1 MTQLR
6 SLRGLSL
13 WELAKRTC
21 RKSWEDEVFGQSAR
35 LAFYFFFALFPALLL
50 LLIFL
55 STSTPGGSK
64 GRAALLDSFAQ
75 VLPPGASALIA
86 KTVQELNARAVLGT
100 GAIAAGA
107 YAVWGVLNGTWAMM
121 TGLNKAY
128 EVVEERP
135 LWRVLFV
142 MFGLTIS
149 LSVLYV
155 IALAAIAYGDPAA
168 NIVRQHLD
176 TPAHFEFFWRVI
188 QWLVMLMLLLLS
200 FALIYRFGPNLKDRR
215 WQWSFPGAFV
225 AVALWVGSTILLRA
239 YQEHFSSSR
248 IYGGLNAVI
257 VLLMWLYITG
267 AAIFI
272 GGEANSE
279 IEKASVAAGDSSAR
293 EVEEPRSGGAGS
305 SGT

>member
-1 MTQLR
+1 
-6 SLRGLSL
+6 
-13 WELAKRTC
+13 LAKRTC

-55 STSTPGGSK
+55 STSATGGPK

-86 KTVQELNARAVLGT
+86 KTVEELNARAVLGP
-100 GAIAAGA
+100 GAIVAGT
-107 YAVWGVLNGTWAMM
+107 YAVWGALNGTWAMM

-135 LWRVLFV
+135 WWRVLFI
-142 MFGLTIS
+142 MCGLTIS
-149 LSVLYV
+149 LSVLFV
-155 IALAAIAYGDPAA
+155 ITLAAIAYGDPAG
-168 NIVRQHLD
+168 NIVRHYLG
-176 TPAHFEFFWRVI
+176 TPANFDVFWRVI
-188 QWLVMLMLLLLS
+188 QWSVIVIMLLLS
-200 FALIYRFGPNLKDRR
+200 FALIYRFGPNLRDRR
-215 WQWSFPGAFV
+215 WQWSIPGAFV
-225 AVALWVGSTILLRA
+225 AVALWVGSTMLLRV

-248 IYGGLNAVI
+248 IYGGLNSVS

-279 IEKASVAAGDSSAR
+279 IEKAAVAAGDSSVR
-293 EVEEPRSGGAGS
+293 EVEEPRSGGVGS

>member
-1 MTQLR
+1 MTHFWNR
-6 SLRGLSL
+6 RGLS
-13 WELAKRTC
+13 WFELAKRTC
-21 RKSWEDEVFGQSAR
+21 HKSWEDEVFGQSAR

-55 STSTPGGSK
+55 SMSATDGPR

-100 GAIAAGA
+100 GAIGAGA
-107 YAVWGVLNGTWAMM
+107 YAIWGALNGTWAMM

-128 EVVEERP
+128 KVAEQRP
-135 LWRVLFV
+135 WWRVLAV

-155 IALAAIAYGDPAA
+155 IALAAIAYGDPAG
-168 NIVRQHLD
+168 NIVRQHLGR
-176 TPAHFEFFWRVI
+176 PALFGFFWRVV
-188 QWLVMLMLLLLS
+188 QWLVIVMLLLFS

-215 WQWSFPGAFV
+215 WQWSIPGAVV
-225 AVALWVGSTILLRA
+225 AVALWVGFTLLLRM
-239 YQEHFSSSR
+239 YQEHFNSSR
-248 IYGGLNAVI
+248 IYGGLNAVT

-267 AAIFI
+267 AATFI

-279 IEKASVAAGDSSAR
+279 IEKAAVAGHWDVR
-293 EVEEPRSGGAGS
+293 GVGEGRSGGAGS